1 MALSTNKTL
10 LRLKG
15 HELVQPGEDRR
26 VELGV
31 FEVLLPCRKYD
42 VSYKVAVLGQVS
54 PSLEFLLRLVKSA
67 PGLSEDDIA
76 AFFGYTRS
84 ETAYVLAEAEA
95 PGYIERRNGRIW
107 LSIAGDDLFLP
118 GENMPLIY
126 SVEDRRRSVGFDF
139 LSIAPQ
145 HPRSLDQVELNLPEF
160 RLDENNGAGS
170 VVDRIPD
177 RFRRFFLELADKKD
191 REQFERRD
199 LYSIDQDRISAG
211 ERFLVPVRISTH
223 AAASNPAAAEIDLS
237 GWRPE
242 NEVADRQQ
250 IEGASAVF
258 VEELNT
264 NGNSLGASTA
274 YEHLISF
281 APAFLDDFITRT
293 GLSINRYWRESVSRA
308 GEVRADRKTIP
319 LIGSMYLQENTKR
332 LLSVVDY
339 GLRDLKDWPTEIIS
353 IAPQIQNWGATIFQ
367 REMLTLLRQKVG
379 QSNPGGDQTEAK
391 TVCLFSGKP
400 PRYVEKSFDE
410 TRMTDTAVYPA
421 AWEMLLIPGVAVAAL
436 VHAPIGASTGYPVP
450 LGLASFDPDVVKR
463 AEESLADRIDR
474 FRSIR
479 IN

>member
-1 MALSTNKTL
+1 MALSANKTL

-15 HELVQPGEDRR
+15 HELVQPGQDKR

-31 FEVLLPCRKYD
+31 IEVLLPCRKYD

-54 PSLEFLLRLVKSA
+54 PSLEFLLRLLKSA
-67 PGLSEDDIA
+67 PGLAEDDAA
-76 AFFGYTRS
+76 AFFGYSRA
-84 ETAYVLAEAEA
+84 EMAYVLAEAEA
-95 PGYIERRNGRIW
+95 PGYIERRSGRIW
-107 LSIAGDDLFLP
+107 LSIAGDNLFLP
-118 GENMPLIY
+118 GEDTPLIY

-160 RLDENNGAGS
+160 RLDESNGAGS
-170 VVDRIPD
+170 IVERIPE
-177 RFRRFFLELADKKD
+177 RFRHFFLELADKKD

-211 ERFLVPVRISTH
+211 ERFLVPVRINIH

-237 GWRPE
+237 GWRPDS
-242 NEVADRQQ
+242 EVADRPQ

-258 VEELNT
+258 IEELKVS
-264 NGNSLGASTA
+264 GNSLGASTA

-281 APAFLDDFITRT
+281 APAFLDDFVTRT
-293 GLSINRYWRESVSRA
+293 GLSVNRYWRESVSRV
-308 GEVRADRKTIP
+308 GELRVDRKTIP
-319 LIGSMYLQENTKR
+319 LIGSMYLQDNARR

-353 IAPQIQNWGATIFQ
+353 VAPQVQGWGATVFQ
-367 REMLTLLRQKVG
+367 REMLTLLRQKVS
-379 QSNPGGDQTEAK
+379 QANPNGEQAEIK
-391 TVCLFSGKP
+391 SVCLFSGRP

-410 TRMTDTAVYPA
+410 TLMTETAVYPA
-421 AWEMLLIPGVAVAAL
+421 AWEMLVIPGVAVATL

-450 LGLASFDPDVVKR
+450 LGLASFDPDIVKR
-463 AEESLADRIDR
+463 AEQSLAE
-474 FRSIR
+474 R
-479 IN
+479 INYFKPIRTS